1 MGSTVQ
7 HVASLVRGDPNI
19 LRKMAKHMLLEC
31 RSRNEIFKL
40 GAFLDS
46 PTKLT
51 PETIRLTVR
60 LIGSVSYADDFRAAY
75 ESLYKRVQS
84 ALNSPINSE
93 GNEAVFKE
101 VERCIE
107 QIYQDLMVLTS
118 ALSAHLKAVYAQSL
132 LDGKM
137 ARSPWWGVFEP
148 QDRFRIGV
156 HSERGDV
163 DAKTKPQMTMRRK
176 PASQLGMR

>member
-1 MGSTVQ
+1 MSLTVSRMISG
-7 HVASLVRGDPNI
+7 VNFVGESKKAPNLKISLRLRHSNNICLAI
-19 LRKMAKHMLLEC
+19 LR
-31 RSRNEIFKL
+31 RI
-40 GAFLDS
+40 
-46 PTKLT
+46 
-51 PETIRLTVR
+51 
-60 LIGSVSYADDFRAAY
+60 
-75 ESLYKRVQS
+75 QS

-163 DAKTKPQMTMRRK
+163 DAKTKLQMTMRRK